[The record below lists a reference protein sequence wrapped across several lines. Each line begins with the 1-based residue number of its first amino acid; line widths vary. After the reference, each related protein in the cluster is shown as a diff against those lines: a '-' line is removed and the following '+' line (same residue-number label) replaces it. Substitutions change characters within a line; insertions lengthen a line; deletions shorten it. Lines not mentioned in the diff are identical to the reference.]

1 MSATS
6 GRRRLTRTAVKRL
19 ACGSSVILQQAL
31 RDTRQ
36 GLAMH
41 SRRQPLHHCGHRHG
55 HVRQH
60 RLTAVVADLI
70 LTAAQSSV
78 AARRA
83 RGTDRTNTASAVRAT
98 RTTRLCTT
106 AIRHCK
112 YRLQGYQR
120 PLYRSLRHAD
130 PSAVYADSR
139 SASLRG
145 RAAQQRR
152 SLIRTRRNPAARC
165 PLPPGHTAPFA
176 KHRAAR
182 GCDALP
188 PPTHAVVGAA
198 MRNRE
203 HRWHRGTTATRNRS
217 SDCHAARRSPVQTSS
232 TALSASRQSRDG
244 PPLRSSSA
252 RLPGSNSL
260 FKQRIVKDQT
270 GHADTPYY
278 CKPQVRCH

>member
-19 ACGSSVILQQAL
+19 ACGSSVIRQQAL
-31 RDTRQ
+31 QNTRQ

-41 SRRQPLHHCGHRHG
+41 SHRQPLHHCGHRHG
-55 HVRQH
+55 YARQH

-112 YRLQGYQR
+112 YRLQGYR
-120 PLYRSLRHAD
+120 GPMYRSLRHAD

-165 PLPPGHTAPFA
+165 RQVIRRRSQSIVPPAVVMPCRPRRMRWSGPQCATANTDGI
-176 KHRAAR
+176 AAR
-182 GCDALP
+182 PRPETGP
-188 PPTHAVVGAA
+188 RTA
-198 MRNRE
+198 MRRA
-203 HRWHRGTTATRNRS
+203 GVRS
-217 SDCHAARRSPVQTSS
+217 
-232 TALSASRQSRDG
+232 
-244 PPLRSSSA
+244 
-252 RLPGSNSL
+252 
-260 FKQRIVKDQT
+260 
-270 GHADTPYY
+270 
-278 CKPQVRCH
+278 KPQAPL